1 MRWMPFDEASSEA
14 MSSLIAWAFGAGV
27 VAAVNPCGFAIL
39 PGYIARFLGEDE
51 PTDRRRSALHG
62 VFVGLAVTAGKLSVF
77 AVLAAIILAGSRT
90 IVRVGPWAGAVMGG
104 LLVLIGLWTLAGRA
118 LHVRVP
124 VLRVPHA
131 TGYQG
136 AYLFGVGYGA
146 ASLSCCLPIFIGVFA
161 GIGGGIA
168 GSVAESATLFGAY
181 SLGVAILIVPL
192 FGVTGRLRDT
202 MVVRV
207 RRLTR
212 YAAPLSGVLLT
223 VAGVLLLA
231 AWVPVLNGDLRV
243 SPLVRFVLGWQ
254 SWGQRIV
261 LRFGAGFWL
270 ALGVAI
276 VSALVLP
283 VVLRRRKG
291 GTSERVTR
299 GSEPVTLPEVR
310 S

>member
-1 MRWMPFDEASSEA
+1 

-39 PGYIARFLGEDE
+39 PGYIARFLGEDD

-62 VFVGLAVTAGKLSVF
+62 VIVGLAVTAGKLSVF
-77 AVLAAIILAGSRT
+77 AVLAAVILAGSRT
-90 IVRVGPWAGAVMGG
+90 IVRVGPWAGAVMGAV
-104 LLVLIGLWTLAGRA
+104 LVLVGLWTLAGRA

-124 VLRVPHA
+124 VLRAANA
-131 TGYQG
+131 TGYRG
-136 AYLFGVGYGA
+136 AYIFGVGYGA

-168 GSVAESATLFGAY
+168 RSVTESATLFGAY
-181 SLGVAILIVPL
+181 ALGVAVLIVPL

-207 RRLTR
+207 RRLAR
-212 YAAPLSGVLLT
+212 FAAPLSGVLLT
-223 VAGVLLLA
+223 VAGVVLLA
-231 AWVPVLNGDLRV
+231 TWIPVLTGDLRV
-243 SPLVRFVLGWQ
+243 SPLVRIVLNWQ
-254 SWGQRIV
+254 SWGQRFV

-276 VSALVLP
+276 VAALVVP
-283 VVLRRRKG
+283 VLLKRR
-291 GTSERVTR
+291 TTAASEPATP

>member
-1 MRWMPFDEASSEA
+1 
-14 MSSLIAWAFGAGV
+14 MSSLVAWAFGAGV

-51 PTDRRRSALHG
+51 PTDRRPSAVHG
-62 VFVGLAVTAGKLSVF
+62 VLVGLSVTAGKLSVF

-104 LLVLIGLWTLAGRA
+104 LLVLVGLWTLAGRA
-118 LHVRVP
+118 LHVRLP

-131 TGYQG
+131 TGYRG

-168 GSVAESATLFGAY
+168 RSVTESATLFGAY
-181 SLGVAILIVPL
+181 ALGVAVLIVPL
-192 FGVTGRLRDT
+192 FGVTGRLRET

-207 RRLTR
+207 RRLAR
-212 YAAPLSGVLLT
+212 FAAPLSGVLLT
-223 VAGVLLLA
+223 VAGIVLLA
-231 AWVPVLNGDLRV
+231 TWVPVLRGDLRV

-254 SWGQRIV
+254 SSAQRIV
-261 LRFGAGFWL
+261 LRFGTGFWL

-276 VSALVLP
+276 VSVLIVP
-283 VVLRRRKG
+283 VLLRRRRIAMSG
-291 GTSERVTR
+291 PTSPE
-299 GSEPVTLPEVR
+299 SEPVTLPDVR